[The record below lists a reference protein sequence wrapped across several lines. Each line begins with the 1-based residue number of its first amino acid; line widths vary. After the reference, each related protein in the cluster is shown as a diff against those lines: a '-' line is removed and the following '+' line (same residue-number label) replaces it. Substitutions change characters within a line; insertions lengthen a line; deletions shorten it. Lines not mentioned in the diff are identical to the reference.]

1 MKPRFLEETEEA
13 FAVKQHVIFRFN
25 TTDRFYWPEDG
36 IGPAYLQFF
45 LAKAFQKRGYRVAQ
59 YSASS
64 GFVELNENDRKSKS
78 EKLQNLSGQQE
89 PHLVLNRIVPLLRDK
104 SEKWLVLI
112 HYGEHLAPAHSVVIS
127 ASSTPAAQVYTTEL
141 LHLISLDDGIAAGDS
156 RVTIITYGEMPA
168 DLVARSVGYRV
179 IEINHPS
186 YEERLAFIE
195 FLQGKF
201 NNDFEQGLDSKKLSA
216 ITSGI
221 PLVEVEKLY
230 RSSSH
235 HKKPISREQ
244 VKLSKARAIKQLTG
258 DLLEVSEPEEK
269 MADVAGLDHLK
280 EVFLNLA
287 WHLREGHAGVPQS
300 ILLNG
305 TPGCGKSLAVRA
317 LASELGWVLIE
328 FRSIRGPY
336 VGQSESQL
344 ELVIRV
350 AEQFDHSV
358 IFFDEID
365 QLIGQRGV
373 GVSGDSGTSERMLAR
388 IMTWIG
394 SMKHRGKI
402 LFVGASNR
410 PDLLDQ
416 AILDRFPVSVPILHP
431 ARKDIAELL
440 PLLAKRFHRSF
451 AKDVSMEDTAA
462 MLAPL
467 RPTGRGLQEIIINAG
482 LRADKEKKKVGTQI
496 GMRHLEQAAAEYL
509 PVEDPLEMEFISL
522 TSLAKCSSSA
532 YLPWMSMEGLRP
544 DAEIPAELVSEGI
557 VDEKTGRLDKMKLHQ
572 KLRELAQARQYAR
585 IMR

>member
-1 MKPRFLEETEEA
+1 MT
-13 FAVKQHVIFRFN
+13 
-25 TTDRFYWPEDG
+25 
-36 IGPAYLQFF
+36 
-45 LAKAFQKRGYRVAQ
+45 
-59 YSASS
+59 
-64 GFVELNENDRKSKS
+64 
-78 EKLQNLSGQQE
+78 
-89 PHLVLNRIVPLLRDK
+89 
-104 SEKWLVLI
+104 
-112 HYGEHLAPAHSVVIS
+112 
-127 ASSTPAAQVYTTEL
+127 
-141 LHLISLDDGIAAGDS
+141 
-156 RVTIITYGEMPA
+156 
-168 DLVARSVGYRV
+168 
-179 IEINHPS
+179 
-186 YEERLAFIE
+186 
-195 FLQGKF
+195 
-201 NNDFEQGLDSKKLSA
+201 
-216 ITSGI
+216 
-221 PLVEVEKLY
+221 
-230 RSSSH
+230 
-235 HKKPISREQ
+235 
-244 VKLSKARAIKQLTG
+244 KARAIKQLTG

-269 MADVAGLDHLK
+269 MSDVAGLDHLK
-280 EVFLNLA
+280 EVFMNLA
-287 WHLREGHAGVPQS
+287 WHLREGHEGVPQS

-350 AEQFDHSV
+350 AEQFDRSV

-388 IMTWIG
+388 IMAWIG

-451 AKDVSMEDTAA
+451 AKEVSMEDAA
-462 MLAPL
+462 VRLAVL

-482 LRADKEKKKVGTQI
+482 LRADKEKKKVGSQI
-496 GMRHLEQAAAEYL
+496 GARHLEQAANEYL

-532 YLPWMSMEGLRP
+532 YLPWMSMEGLRQGC
-544 DAEIPAELVSEGI
+544 EIPKELTSG
-557 VDEKTGRLDKMKLHQ
+557 GYR
-572 KLRELAQARQYAR
+572 
-585 IMR
+585 

>member
-1 MKPRFLEETEEA
+1 
-13 FAVKQHVIFRFN
+13 VK
-25 TTDRFYWPEDG
+25 
-36 IGPAYLQFF
+36 
-45 LAKAFQKRGYRVAQ
+45 
-59 YSASS
+59 
-64 GFVELNENDRKSKS
+64 
-78 EKLQNLSGQQE
+78 
-89 PHLVLNRIVPLLRDK
+89 
-104 SEKWLVLI
+104 
-112 HYGEHLAPAHSVVIS
+112 
-127 ASSTPAAQVYTTEL
+127 
-141 LHLISLDDGIAAGDS
+141 
-156 RVTIITYGEMPA
+156 VT
-168 DLVARSVGYRV
+168 
-179 IEINHPS
+179 
-186 YEERLAFIE
+186 
-195 FLQGKF
+195 
-201 NNDFEQGLDSKKLSA
+201 
-216 ITSGI
+216 
-221 PLVEVEKLY
+221 
-230 RSSSH
+230 
-235 HKKPISREQ
+235 
-244 VKLSKARAIKQLTG
+244 KARAIKQLTG

-269 MADVAGLDHLK
+269 MSDVAGLDHLK
-280 EVFLNLA
+280 EVFMDLA
-287 WHLREGHAGVPQS
+287 WHLREGHEGVPQS

-350 AEQFDHSV
+350 AEQFDRSV

-388 IMTWIG
+388 IMAWIG

-440 PLLAKRFHRSF
+440 PLLAKRFQRVFS
-451 AKDVSMEDTAA
+451 KDVSMEETAA
-462 MLAPL
+462 MLASL

-482 LRADKEKKKVGTQI
+482 MRADKEKKKVGSQI
-496 GMRHLEQAAAEYL
+496 GARHLEQAANEYL

-532 YLPWMSMEGLRP
+532 YLPWMSMEGLRQ
-544 DAEIPAELVSEGI
+544 DCEIPKELTSEGI
-557 VDEKTGRLDKMKLHQ
+557 VDEKSGRLDKTKLHQ

-585 IMR
+585 VMR